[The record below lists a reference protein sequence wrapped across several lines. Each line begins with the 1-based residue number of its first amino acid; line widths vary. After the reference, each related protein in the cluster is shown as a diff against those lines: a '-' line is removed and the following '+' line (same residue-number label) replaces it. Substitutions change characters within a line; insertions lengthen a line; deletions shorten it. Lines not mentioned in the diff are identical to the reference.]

1 MREKAKKRL
10 SFAATGAVIEAQP
23 QHTYEAARQ
32 VSGVEVQHAWRHLDG
47 YDASDS
53 EHEQLD
59 WRGQLGDVGRYT
71 GEESESESSG
81 GDTDD
86 DCISERVADF
96 EARRDREARRE
107 RGPRERRSMRVT
119 RKGARPLGEV
129 QRLWDAGMTSSSHQG
144 SDDDRESLT
153 STTDMMARRA
163 EGASADT
170 SRRSRGTTP
179 GEVATDDTFA
189 TRLAGRAV
197 RFGSEE
203 DAGTDQ
209 PDDRRQRPTGERWD
223 RKSRV
228 ARVADFAR
236 WTEAIAATADDT
248 ASKTKR
254 SRKRAVRAERRWAA
268 AAVSDI
274 TGARE
279 RVSREDDDD
288 DDGDVGGVTRGGAE
302 HNPFAKTV
310 RHARSQGSGYRA
322 RGAESFGTEDAA
334 AGRAVKSSLLRCS
347 EDRPLIT
354 APPPLPVT
362 SRFGAPIPVT
372 KWDAIRMYKSAQ
384 ESAVS
389 CRRGTELR
397 RRPTSRRGSVKRLLQ
412 PAQRGGSARHGPVAC
427 RGLRTSPLGRRR

>member
-1 MREKAKKRL
+1 
-10 SFAATGAVIEAQP
+10 
-23 QHTYEAARQ
+23 
-32 VSGVEVQHAWRHLDG
+32 
-47 YDASDS
+47 
-53 EHEQLD
+53 
-59 WRGQLGDVGRYT
+59 
-71 GEESESESSG
+71 
-81 GDTDD
+81 
-86 DCISERVADF
+86 
-96 EARRDREARRE
+96 
-107 RGPRERRSMRVT
+107 MRVT

-129 QRLWDAGMTSSSHQG
+129 QRLWDAGMTSSSHQR

-203 DAGTDQ
+203 GAGTDQ
-209 PDDRRQRPTGERWD
+209 PDDRRQRPTGERWGQ
-223 RKSRV
+223 KGRV

-279 RVSREDDDD
+279 LGSRDDDDD
-288 DDGDVGGVTRGGAE
+288 DDGDVGGVTGGGAE

-322 RGAESFGTEDAA
+322 RGAESFGTEDAD
-334 AGRAVKSSLLRCS
+334 RRTSSKKLSAEMQRGS
-347 EDRPLIT
+347 ASDHGT
-354 APPPLPVT
+354 T
-362 SRFGAPIPVT
+362 SSPG
-372 KWDAIRMYKSAQ
+372 D
-384 ESAVS
+384 ES
-389 CRRGTELR
+389 LR
-397 RRPTSRRGSVKRLLQ
+397 RSSPGEEVGRDKTARSGLTTRSRLGARSAGVAGVGSDRAE
-412 PAQRGGSARHGPVAC
+412 PAMQRKEAR
-427 RGLRTSPLGRRR
+427 